1 MALLIAAVSSVP
13 YRAGVPAMVA
23 PAVVPRVTVVEL
35 EKVMVVWSAAPES
48 APPAIRMCLPVSE
61 LVNPA
66 VARWRWYG
74 GEAGAVVV
82 PASGGLVPPP
92 GVPAQRE
99 GELARVIS
107 LASAWPARRV
117 SRTVSATDSLIGA
130 IRGGR
135 ARLAA
140 ADGNGSFADGN
151 HQVSVVHVLV
161 LAVCAMPGPSSGA
174 AARVM
179 SPHRASR
186 MAAWQSWAR
195 AACAVCRQAASQ
207 VRAWEL
213 GPSLACPSRSRTF
226 RGQRH
231 PAMVME

>member
-1 MALLIAAVSSVP
+1 MYYSRGIPIGGRAAAQRGVML
-13 YRAGVPAMVA
+13 AGAGYTRSPHFGR
-23 PAVVPRVTVVEL
+23 PG
-35 EKVMVVWSAAPES
+35 SGGG
-48 APPAIRMCLPVSE
+48 
-61 LVNPA
+61 
-66 VARWRWYG
+66 G

-82 PASGGLVPPP
+82 PAGGGLVAPPL
-92 GVPAQRE
+92 GGPAQCE
-99 GELARVIS
+99 GELGTGDQLGER
-107 LASAWPARRV
+107 LACEAGQPGGLDDRQPDRRD
-117 SRTVSATDSLIGA
+117 A
-130 IRGGR
+130 GR

-140 ADGNGSFADGN
+140 GDGNGSVAEGN

-195 AACAVCRQAASQ
+195 AACAVCPAGRVPGACLG
-207 VRAWEL
+207 L

-226 RGQRH
+226 RGRRH